1 MQNAQLLLNPLLHLA
16 IIVPLL
22 LIFMKERT
30 RENYLRVVTIAFC
43 YFVCYVALT
52 LQNYFSCFN
61 IIGGN
66 WNWDG
71 KIYSV
76 ICDVTFYFL
85 FRRQFSENNFFT
97 LKQEREGV
105 KSALWVAFTIIAAQA
120 LIGSLGSAEFD
131 LERLLFQISMPG
143 IDEEIMFRGVLL
155 GLMCSALRKGG
166 KPSRSPAIIING
178 ILFGLIHALSLNGGT
193 IQFSVANF
201 IWTGMIGYG
210 LAYIALRTRS
220 ILIPMLTHNLCNFC
234 NNLLSMIL

>member
-16 IIVPLL
+16 IILPLL

-76 ICDVTFYFL
+76 ICGMTFYFL
-85 FRRQFSENNFFT
+85 FRRQFSKNNFFT
-97 LKQEREGV
+97 LKQEREGL
-105 KSALWVAFTIIAAQA
+105 KPALRVAFAIIAAQA

-131 LERLLFQISMPG
+131 LERLLFQLSMPG
-143 IDEEIMFRGVLL
+143 IDEEILFRSVLL
-155 GLMCSALRKGG
+155 GMMCSALRNDG
-166 KPSRSPAIIING
+166 PTWRTPAIIING
-178 ILFGLIHALSLNGGT
+178 ILFGLVHALMFQDGELAFNAVM
-193 IQFSVANF
+193 FV
-201 IWTGMIGYG
+201 WTGMIGYA
-210 LAYIALRTRS
+210 LAYITIKTRS
-220 ILIPMLTHNLCNFC
+220 ILVPMLTHNLCNFL